1 MKTTLNIVASICLT
15 LGATADSPDP
25 AKPFVISGLY
35 RVVESSVEEDVDST
49 TGNLKEIDLS
59 TATIEVTYETTN
71 ETGDLESVVLTSGKF
86 TDNQIELRGT
96 LDTPTKVQITVQG
109 AKDERLSK
117 TTILKSGDDISF
129 AVVEQKDP
137 YLSNFLILMGKS
149 QQSIDDS
156 KIFTVYGNLPHTN
169 IDLSMARLDIRGTQF
184 EDGIKTMFDL
194 GYVMLEDDRFS
205 IEGDVDVPQAV
216 TINLDSGSEY
226 WSTPAVIEPGS
237 VITVSWDESKSL
249 LIASAINGRHKKL
262 VESWQISQEY
272 IAKAKEVVAARAKL
286 ALKPGEGTVVADLV
300 KKELI
305 VDGESTP
312 KTTVGSDA
320 EDERVDSVEAEKE
333 KSAPPIQ
340 QATNIPKVNT
350 PQPAPGC
357 DHVSM
362 DDVQISIRDLI
373 RANATASETGRLRQE
388 QFQIQKTA
396 LQSLAKTSED
406 PLDSLLAME
415 LGAFRVSDKNVK
427 EAFPIFE
434 RLAEELDSDLVAQRV
449 IPQRDLLAQNI
460 AIELNEESLIQGQKV
475 PDFTLSNMEGEDIA
489 LYPDVLQENK
499 IVLIDFWASWCG
511 PCIAMFPHLKSI
523 YHDYKENGFE
533 IVSVSL
539 DSESIDWTESSEQQQ
554 LPWVNLGELK
564 GMKGPTAVDYGVQF
578 IPKSYLVDMDGCILK
593 KDLHPEMLKDL
604 LVKNL

>member
-1 MKTTLNIVASICLT
+1 MKTTANIVALICLT
-15 LGATADSPDP
+15 LGATADIGDP

-35 RVVESSVEEDVDST
+35 RTVESNIEEEVDST
-49 TGNLKEIDLS
+49 TRNVGETNLA

-71 ETGDLESVVLTSGKF
+71 ETGDLETVVLTSGTF
-86 TDNQIELRGT
+86 AENRVELTGT
-96 LDTPTKVQITVQG
+96 VDKPTKVQITVQG
-109 AKDERLSK
+109 AEDERLSK
-117 TTILKSGDDISF
+117 TSMLKNGDHISF

-137 YLSNFLILMGKS
+137 YLSDFLILVGES
-149 QQSIDDS
+149 RQSIDAS
-156 KIFTVYGNLPHTN
+156 KKFTVFGNFPQSN
-169 IDLSMARLDIRGTQF
+169 VDLSMARLDIRGTQF
-184 EDGIKTMFDL
+184 EDGIKTMLDL
-194 GYVMLEDDRFS
+194 GYVMLEGERFS
-205 IEGDVDVPQAV
+205 IEGDIDEPQAV
-216 TINLDSGSEY
+216 TINLDTGNEY
-226 WSTPAVIEPGS
+226 WSTPAVIEPGTE
-237 VITVSWDESKSL
+237 VFVSWHVTMQM
-249 LIASAINGRHKKL
+249 LIARADKGRHNNL
-262 VESWQISQEY
+262 VESWQGSHEY
-272 IAKAKEVVAARAKL
+272 LAKAKEVAAAEAKTT
-286 ALKPGEGTVVADLV
+286 LKPQEGVVADLA
-300 KKELI
+300 KELI

-333 KSAPPIQ
+333 KSAPPDQ
-340 QATNIPKVNT
+340 QTTHIPKVNT

-362 DDVQISIRDLI
+362 DDIQVSITDLI
-373 RANATASETGRLRQE
+373 RANAMASETGRLRQE

-396 LQSLAKTSED
+396 LQSLAKNSED

-415 LGAFRVSDKNVK
+415 LGAFRVSDENVN

-434 RLAEELDSDLVAQRV
+434 RLAEKLDSELVARRV
-449 IPQRDLLAQNI
+449 TPQRDLLAQNI
-460 AIELNEESLIQGQKV
+460 AIESNEKSLIQGQKV
-475 PDFTLSNMEGEDIA
+475 PDFTLSNMEGQDIA
-489 LYPDVLQENK
+489 FYPDVLQENK
-499 IVLIDFWASWCG
+499 IVLIDFWASWCS

-523 YHDYKENGFE
+523 YSEYKENGFE